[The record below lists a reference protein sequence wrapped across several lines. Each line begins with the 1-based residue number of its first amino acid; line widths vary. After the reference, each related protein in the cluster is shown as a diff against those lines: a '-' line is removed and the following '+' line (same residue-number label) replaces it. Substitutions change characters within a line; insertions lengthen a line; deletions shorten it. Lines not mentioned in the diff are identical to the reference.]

1 MQPTSTYGR
10 IPNLEQHINIDAA
23 VVEAV
28 DATDVC
34 GCCGGHL
41 VDWWPEG
48 LEADGAVENLGVHL
62 DEDLAFLPPRRTRR
76 SFSSYSLLPHLH
88 SPFLA
93 PCLLKT
99 SNYTG
104 WMGAE
109 QNEGLMRGTE
119 TKKLV

>member
-48 LEADGAVENLGVHL
+48 LEADGAVENLEVYLGQG
-62 DEDLAFLPPRRTRR
+62 LAFRTPRFTRR
-76 SFSSYSLLPHLH
+76 FFASYRLLPHLH

-93 PCLLKT
+93 TCLEEEQLPLAPLLPHD
-99 SNYTG
+99 SFG
-104 WMGAE
+104 MGDA
-109 QNEGLMRGTE
+109 GLLRT
-119 TKKLV
+119 